1 MLATPDEIAAWPA
14 GSDGFVEAFAKGLA
28 VIGAFGPDGGTRSL
42 ADLARRTGLPRAGVR
57 RLVLTLVAL
66 GLAEARDGRFALTPR
81 VLRLGFA
88 YLSTLGLREVAQPLI
103 ETLSREADEVVA
115 VSVLDGDDL
124 VYVARAEVQGVLRR
138 SLTVGS
144 RLPAFCTSMGR
155 VLLSGLPDDEVTARL
170 SRASLPAH
178 TRHTV
183 TDPATLTAVIAEI
196 RRTGWTMVSEELE
209 IGACGMAAAIRD
221 GRGHVVAA
229 VNISTNLARHTQ
241 EAFVRTFRA
250 RLLATAEEISR
261 RLPPG

>member
-1 MLATPDEIAAWPA
+1 MLATPEEIAAWPS

-28 VIGAFGPDGGTRSL
+28 VIGAFGPEGGARSL

-103 ETLSREADEVVA
+103 ETLSREAGEVVA
-115 VSVLDGDDL
+115 VSVLDGDEL
-124 VYVARAEVQGVLRR
+124 VYVARAEVHGVLRR

-155 VLLSGLPDDEVTARL
+155 VLLAGLSDEALRRL
-170 SRASLPAH
+170 LARASRPAF
-178 TRHTV
+178 TPRTV
-183 TDPATLTAVIAEI
+183 TDPEALETLIAPI

-221 GRGHVVAA
+221 GRGAVVAA
-229 VNISTNLARHTQ
+229 VNLSTNLARYS
-241 EAFVRTFRA
+241 EADFVASYRD
-250 RLLATAEEISR
+250 RLLAVAEEISR